1 MINYK
6 VDYEIGKT
14 HTGYSGY
21 NIRAS
26 QLPYD

>member
-14 HTGYSGY
+14 HAGDSNY
-21 NIRAS
+21 NIRAN
-26 QLPYD
+26 QLPYG

>member
-6 VDYEIGKT
+6 VNYEIGKT
-14 HTGYSGY
+14 HAEDSGY

>member
-1 MINYK
+1 MIDYK

-14 HTGYSGY
+14 YAEDSNY